1 MDYKISNISV
11 KSGSRLNER
20 LTYAIR
26 PDGEPLT
33 IPLAIVNGKKSGPV
47 LCLNTGTHGDEPEGT
62 IAILDILE
70 EIEPSSLS
78 GVLVGIPALNVTAFT
93 SKVSVDVSGIREN
106 PLDWKN
112 LARIFPGNP
121 QGTVT
126 DRLADTVVKEILPK
140 VDYVLDFHSG
150 GSRGTSHFI
159 SGFVGV
165 DNELGAKSMELAKMF
180 PIETLWR
187 ISPWA
192 KFASTCID
200 NNTPISIIETT
211 GQGRADKR
219 DVDVLKIGIRNIMIK
234 LKMID
239 GKISNLPKKREL
251 IDSETYIYAK
261 VGGILRPNVTTGDK
275 VKKGEKIGNVINVFG
290 EVNEKVV
297 APHDGIVTGVRT
309 KPVAWAGEPLYLI
322 GKMMNINDAF
332 KPRDKDYVTPP

>member
-1 MDYKISNISV
+1 MYFTISNISV
-11 KSGSRLNER
+11 KSGTRLNER
-20 LTYAIR
+20 LTYAKK

-33 IPLAIVNGKKSGPV
+33 IPLSIINGKNSGPV

-70 EIEPSSLS
+70 EIDPLNFS
-78 GVLVGIPALNVTAFT
+78 GVLVGIPALNVSAFT

-126 DRLADTVVKEILPK
+126 ERLADTVVKEIIPN
-140 VDYVLDFHSG
+140 VDYVVDFHSG

-165 DNELGAKSMELAKMF
+165 DNDLGKKSMELAKMF
-180 PIETLWR
+180 PIKTLWR

-200 NNTPISIIETT
+200 KKTPISI
-211 GQGRADKR
+211 
-219 DVDVLKIGIRNIMIK
+219 
-234 LKMID
+234 
-239 GKISNLPKKREL
+239 
-251 IDSETYIYAK
+251 
-261 VGGILRPNVTTGDK
+261 
-275 VKKGEKIGNVINVFG
+275 
-290 EVNEKVV
+290 
-297 APHDGIVTGVRT
+297 
-309 KPVAWAGEPLYLI
+309 
-322 GKMMNINDAF
+322 
-332 KPRDKDYVTPP
+332 